1 MARKTKEEALE
12 TRNRIIDTAEHLF
25 YLNGVSRSSL
35 ADIAT
40 AAGVSRGAIYWHFK
54 NKSDLFTAMF
64 ERVKLPFDELI
75 TATLDAR
82 EADPLERLRDLTVHC
97 LRDITQDPQ
106 RRRILEI
113 LFHKCEFTEEMG
125 EVMRRHQVN
134 VREARIHIEG
144 GLRNAVSKGQL
155 PADLDLPR
163 AAALLH
169 ALITG
174 VLTDWL
180 FTPDCMALDVDA
192 VRIVDAWFDMLRLSP
207 ALRQAASLP

>member
-12 TRNRIIDTAEHLF
+12 TRNRIIDTAEHVF
-25 YLNGVSRSSL
+25 YQHGVSRSSL

-75 TATLDAR
+75 AATLDAR
-82 EADPLERLRDLTVHC
+82 ETDPLERLRDVTVHC

-134 VREARIHIEG
+134 VREARVHIEG
-144 GLRNAVSKGQL
+144 GLRNAVSKSQL

-180 FTPDCMALDVDA
+180 FTPDCIALDVDA
-192 VRIVDAWFDMLRLSP
+192 ERIVDAWFDMLRLSP
-207 ALRQAASLP
+207 ALRQAVVLP

>member
-12 TRNRIIDTAEHLF
+12 TRNRIIDTAEHVF
-25 YLNGVSRSSL
+25 YQNGVSRSSL

-64 ERVKLPFDELI
+64 ERVKLPFDEMI
-75 TATLDAR
+75 AATLDAR
-82 EADPLERLRDLTVHC
+82 EADPLARLRDMTVHC

-106 RRRILEI
+106 RRRIVEI
-113 LFHKCEFTEEMG
+113 LIHKCEFTEEMG

-144 GLRNAVSKGQL
+144 GLRNAVNKGQL

-180 FTPDCMALDVDA
+180 FTPDCMDLDVDA
-192 VRIVDAWFDMLRLSP
+192 ERIVDAWFDMLRLSP
-207 ALRQAASLP
+207 ALRQAKLI